1 MDIIFYPCKHPYGP
15 CALSSVSGGIHI
27 HGVILAAGKG
37 ERMKGLTRAIP
48 KALIQVSGKTLL
60 ELSIERLLKAN
71 IPKIIVAVGWKSD
84 MIRDAITQFENLPD
98 VQVIE
103 VPKYEIGPLQ
113 TLTTVLNIIV
123 KEEAIICPVD
133 LLVSSDAIRMI
144 ISYHAENQNA
154 TVTLAVDSHGKLGSV
169 VSVDSLGRVIGVQR
183 EVDNADSTVKSAMF
197 MVVSPDFTEYCQAAL
212 NSGSTRAVSVLNNII
227 EKDHI
232 IQSYSVRERWFDVDT
247 ISDVL
252 GANKLLLESTKV
264 QHRGSIF
271 IPSGDIMEIGDTLDL
286 GSGIKVGRGVSL
298 NGPCL
303 IQGNSKIGENSIIGP
318 HASLDKG
325 TEVGDYC
332 EIQNAVIFG
341 LSKIPTRSKVSGIVM
356 YESESF
362 KMEE

>member
-1 MDIIFYPCKHPYGP
+1 M
-15 CALSSVSGGIHI
+15 SGGIHI

-48 KALIQVSGKTLL
+48 KALIQISGKTLL
-60 ELSIERLLKAN
+60 ELSIERLSKAN
-71 IPKIIVAVGWKSD
+71 VQKIIVAVGWKSD
-84 MIRDAITQFENLPD
+84 MIRDAISQFENIPD

-113 TLTTVLNIIV
+113 TLTTVLNMILN
-123 KEEAIICPVD
+123 EETIICPVD
-133 LLVSSDAIRMI
+133 LLISSDAISMI
-144 ISYHAENQNA
+144 ISHHSENENA
-154 TVTLAVDSHGKLGSV
+154 IVTLAVDSHGTLGSV
-169 VSVDSLGRVIGVQR
+169 VSVDSLGRVMGVQR

-197 MVVSPDFTEYCQAAL
+197 MVVSPDFTEYCQPAL

-227 EKDHI
+227 EKGHI
-232 IQSYSVRERWFDVDT
+232 IQSCSVRETWFDVDT
-247 ISDVL
+247 IFDVL
-252 GANKLLLESTKV
+252 EANRLLLESAKI

-271 IPSGDIMEIGDTLDL
+271 IPSGDTMEIGDTLDL

-303 IQGNSKIGENSIIGP
+303 IQGNSKIGENCSIGP
-318 HASLDKG
+318 NASLDKG

-332 EIQNAVIFG
+332 EIQNAIIFG
-341 LSKIPTRSKVSGIVM
+341 LSRIPDRSKVSGIVM
-356 YESESF
+356 YESERF

>member
-1 MDIIFYPCKHPYGP
+1 
-15 CALSSVSGGIHI
+15 
-27 HGVILAAGKG
+27 VILAAGKG
-37 ERMKGLTRAIP
+37 ERMKELTRVIP

-71 IPKIIVAVGWKSD
+71 VKKIIVAVGWKSD
-84 MIRDAITQFENLPD
+84 MIRDAITQFENLPE

-113 TLTTVLNIIV
+113 TLTTVLNTIV
-123 KEEAIICPVD
+123 NEETIICPVD
-133 LLVSSDAIRMI
+133 LLISSDAISMI
-144 ISYHAENQNA
+144 ISHHSENRNVV
-154 TVTLAVDSHGKLGSV
+154 VTLAVDFQGNLGSV
-169 VSVDSLGRVIGVQR
+169 VSVDSLGRVMGVQR
-183 EVDNADSTVKSAMF
+183 EVDNANSTAKSAMF
-197 MVVSPDFTEYCQAAL
+197 MVVSPDFTKHCQAA
-212 NSGSTRAVSVLNNII
+212 
-227 EKDHI
+227 
-232 IQSYSVRERWFDVDT
+232 FDVDT

-252 GANKLLLESTKV
+252 EANRSHLVSAKV
-264 QHRGSIF
+264 QHHGSIF

-286 GSGIKVGRGVSL
+286 GSGIKVGHGVSL

-318 HASLDKG
+318 HASLGKG

-341 LSKIPTRSKVSGIVM
+341 LSKIPNRSKVSGIVM

-362 KMEE
+362 KLEE

>member
-1 MDIIFYPCKHPYGP
+1 
-15 CALSSVSGGIHI
+15 VSGGIHI

-71 IPKIIVAVGWKSD
+71 VQKIIVAVGWKSD

-113 TLTTVLNIIV
+113 TLTTVLNTIV
-123 KEEAIICPVD
+123 NEETIICPVD
-133 LLVSSDAIRMI
+133 LLISSDAISMI
-144 ISYHAENQNA
+144 ISHHSENQNA
-154 TVTLAVDSHGKLGSV
+154 KVTLAVDSHGNLGSV
-169 VSVDSLGRVIGVQR
+169 VSVDSLGHVIGVQR
-183 EVDNADSTVKSAMF
+183 EVDNADSTVRSAMF
-197 MVVSPDFTEYCQAAL
+197 MVVSPDFTEYCQTAL
-212 NSGSTRAVSVLNNII
+212 NGGSTRVVSVLNNII
-227 EKDHI
+227 EKGHI

-252 GANKLLLESTKV
+252 EANKLLLESAKV
-264 QHRGSIF
+264 QHLGSIF

-303 IQGNSKIGENSIIGP
+303 IQGNSTIGENSIIGP

-341 LSKIPTRSKVSGIVM
+341 LSKIPNRSKVSGIVI
-356 YESESF
+356 YESENY